1 MQRAAVHMPVPFY
14 VRYARKAVLPC
25 LHGQT
30 FAGQRTVSSV
40 SCELFAIRP
49 ESGAAVL
56 ARAAAIKNTD
66 PSVFCPLKNEHTCL

>member
-14 VRYARKAVLPC
+14 VRYARKAVLRASGTRQAP
-25 LHGQT
+25 T
-30 FAGQRTVSSV
+30 EAER
-40 SCELFAIRP
+40 RP
-49 ESGAAVL
+49 AVL